1 MPIKTHAPVTVLF
14 RGDLRDTAILI
25 GLVQANIP
33 IGIIAYTGP
42 LENKSFDHI
51 KAVNNWLKE
60 RSCKQIEIHPHLSC
74 SQLERIPIDPLS
86 NWGWSLS
93 ECKAIVKLSGLDQY
107 L

>member
-1 MPIKTHAPVTVLF
+1 MSIKTQAPVTVLF

-33 IGIIAYTGP
+33 IGTIAYTGP
-42 LENKSFDHI
+42 LENKNFDHI
-51 KAVNNWLKE
+51 KAVNKWLQQ
-60 RSCKQIEIHPHLSC
+60 RGCHAIEIHPHLSC

-86 NWGWSLS
+86 QWGWSLN
-93 ECKAIVKLSGLDQY
+93 ECQAIVKLSGLDQH